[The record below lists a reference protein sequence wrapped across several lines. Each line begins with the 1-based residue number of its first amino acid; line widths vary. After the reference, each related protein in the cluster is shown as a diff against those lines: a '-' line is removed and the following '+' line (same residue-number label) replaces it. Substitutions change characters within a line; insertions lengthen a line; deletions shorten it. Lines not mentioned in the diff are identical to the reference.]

1 MQLPELQ
8 LLPGE
13 QLSTSQLCNYDGT
26 IIVFHDPES
35 LAQLKVAKTLGS
47 SITLLSEFL
56 KLDQSAGRKEVNV
69 IINSAVPGGKLIIAP
84 TGQLL
89 RDQDDVRRYA
99 EATRRAISR
108 AKATGSIKRPLL
120 VLQPPPLER
129 MEEPVRA
136 EFSRYYEVATLAALA
151 EMHEPLEA
159 RESLPELKDKKFQ
172 ALHVVLAEETAIESV
187 AEKIAF
193 LQAIEIGRRLARD
206 IGGADPERMTSIRA
220 AEAVKSFMSEFNNI
234 SVSIIDDMEILKR
247 EYPLLAA
254 VARASEHGNFN
265 RSSQSILIFLVP
277 RHAPRVVHLEYRS
290 PDQSQVIEDLYIV
303 GKGINY
309 DTGGADVK
317 TGGNMV
323 GMSRDKCGA
332 AAMAGLVA
340 TCALLKPKHINLTVD
355 LAFVRNSIGSN
366 AYVSDEVIKSRA
378 GQRVRIGNTDAEGR
392 MVMADLLA
400 HMRERALAADPSRAR
415 LFTCATL
422 TGHVARAYGPYS
434 AAMEN
439 GPAKLLKIGDRI
451 KSNGQL
457 IGDCF
462 ELSTLR
468 REDYDFVQPLSNCED
483 VLQAN
488 RHPSSVTPRGH
499 QYPAA
504 FLSIASG
511 LSKHGLDA
519 PKGQRLA
526 YTHLDIAG
534 AAEEGPGPLS
544 RPTSTPIAALTTTFL
559 KN

>member
-1 MQLPELQ
+1 M
-8 LLPGE
+8 
-13 QLSTSQLCNYDGT
+13 
-26 IIVFHDPES
+26 
-35 LAQLKVAKTLGS
+35 
-47 SITLLSEFL
+47 
-56 KLDQSAGRKEVNV
+56 
-69 IINSAVPGGKLIIAP
+69 
-84 TGQLL
+84 
-89 RDQDDVRRYA
+89 
-99 EATRRAISR
+99 
-108 AKATGSIKRPLL
+108 
-120 VLQPPPLER
+120 
-129 MEEPVRA
+129 
-136 EFSRYYEVATLAALA
+136 
-151 EMHEPLEA
+151 
-159 RESLPELKDKKFQ
+159 
-172 ALHVVLAEETAIESV
+172 
-187 AEKIAF
+187 
-193 LQAIEIGRRLARD
+193 
-206 IGGADPERMTSIRA
+206 
-220 AEAVKSFMSEFNNI
+220 
-234 SVSIIDDMEILKR
+234 
-247 EYPLLAA
+247 
-254 VARASEHGNFN
+254 
-265 RSSQSILIFLVP
+265 
-277 RHAPRVVHLEYRS
+277 VHLEYRS
-290 PDQSQVIEDLYIV
+290 PDQGQVIEDLYIV

-317 TGGNMV
+317 TGGGMV

-378 GQRVRIGNTDAEGR
+378 GQRVRVGNTDAEGR

-400 HMRERALAADPSRAR
+400 HMKERALATNPSRAR

-422 TGHVARAYGPYS
+422 TGHVARTYGPYS

-451 KSNGQL
+451 KMNGQL

-462 ELSTLR
+462 EISTLR

-488 RHPSSVTPRGH
+488 RQPSSVTPRGH

-504 FLSIASG
+504 FLNIASG

-519 PKGQRLA
+519 PKERRLA

-544 RPTSTPIAALTTTFL
+544 RPTGTPIAALAATFL